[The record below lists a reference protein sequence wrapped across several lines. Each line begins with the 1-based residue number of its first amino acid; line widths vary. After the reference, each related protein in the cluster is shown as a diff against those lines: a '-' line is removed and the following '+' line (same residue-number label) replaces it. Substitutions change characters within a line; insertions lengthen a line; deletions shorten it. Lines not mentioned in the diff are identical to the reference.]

1 MTSDKRTETNKN
13 SVNSMS
19 ETNIPNSDI
28 SYPDLFLQCMQALLK
43 TEYSDFLE
51 SLKQKPC
58 RALRLNPLKTS
69 KELFCSQAPF
79 SLRPV
84 PWEEYGFYYEE
95 GGDEDA
101 PGKHPF
107 QDAGL
112 YYIQEPSAMSPVPFL
127 EVKPGERILD
137 LCAAPG
143 GKSTQIGCAM
153 AQEGLLVSNEIHP
166 ARAKI
171 LSSNIERLGLANCL
185 VLNETPE
192 KLAARFP
199 EFFEK
204 ILVDAPC
211 SGEGM
216 FRKNKEAVS
225 EWSPENVRLCAAR
238 QDSVLSEAAKM
249 LRPGGRLVYSTCTFA
264 PEENEGTI
272 CRFLTTHP
280 DFFLEKTVRPN
291 GFMTGWKDWAYIS
304 YSDMSN
310 CDMLCKNRSCS
321 DIFVNDISNVSNAL
335 SNTNST
341 LSNFD
346 STLSSTDISSFN
358 ADTDFPLEYTHRLF
372 PHKVK
377 GEGHFIAVLGKKG
390 EGVGLRDAAVQ
401 TKNLQRNEDK
411 YGKTEKLPREVSAF
425 FNETLSEEG
434 LQLFSH
440 MFQRRKTLTF
450 GEQLYLAPEN
460 LPELKGL
467 KTLRPG
473 LHLGTFKKNR
483 FEPSHGLALFLTPAM
498 VQRSFSFSQDSLE
511 IRDFLA
517 GQALSVDS
525 AALHSD
531 KEDSNKKG
539 WSLVCVEGYSLGW
552 GKLSGQILKN
562 HYPKG
567 LRTSH
572 FL

>member
-19 ETNIPNSDI
+19 ETHIPDSDI
-28 SYPDLFLQCMQALLK
+28 SYPDLFLRRMQALLK
-43 TEYSDFLE
+43 TEYLDFLE

-58 RALRLNPLKTS
+58 RALRLNPLKTT

-95 GGDEDA
+95 GGDGDA

-171 LSSNIERLGLANCL
+171 LSSNIERLGITNCL

-192 KLAARFP
+192 KLAVRFP

-225 EWSPENVRLCAAR
+225 EWSPENVQLCASR

-291 GFMTGWKDWAYIS
+291 GFMAGRKDWAC
-304 YSDMSN
+304 MS
-310 CDMLCKNRSCS
+310 SS
-321 DIFVNDISNVSNAL
+321 DISNYDMSCRNKSSSDTSKSVMFNVGSAI

-341 LSNFD
+341 LS
-346 STLSSTDISSFN
+346 N

-390 EGVGLRDAAVQ
+390 EGAGLGDAAVQ

-411 YGKTEKLPREVSAF
+411 CGKTEKLPREVSAF
-425 FNETLSEEG
+425 LNETLSEEG
-434 LQLFSH
+434 LQLLSH
-440 MFQRRKTLTF
+440 MLQSRKTLTF

-498 VQRSFSFSQDSLE
+498 VQRSFSFSQGSSE

-531 KEDSNKKG
+531 KNDSNKKG